1 MNIVEIQPNGLK
13 LVKSNGEFIV
23 LDFEECKSNWIAY
36 KKRRNELIHEGIND
50 IIIGQRDSWSDR
62 PYIEFFTKP
71 FTKVEFE
78 SVVEY
83 KRIRDTINEYG
94 YRTVDLS

>member
-1 MNIVEIQPNGLK
+1 MKIVEIQPNGLK

-62 PYIEFFTKP
+62 PYIEFLQNHLQKL
-71 FTKVEFE
+71 
-78 SVVEY
+78 
-83 KRIRDTINEYG
+83 N
-94 YRTVDLS
+94 LSLL